1 MGWLNA
7 VRQEPISVRIPTLK
21 FRGKV
26 MFGFAVVLGISAISM
41 GIAYVGFE
49 RVSKGMEAYRHS
61 VAEADLARNIDQEL
75 ISYQS
80 LVRYYVVTG
89 KEDDAKAAQIAE
101 GSLNHAITESM
112 RITVDRG
119 RLDKVTRLSRDFRT
133 FTGIFADVLEV
144 KKEIARL
151 SENEITLGGTKLQYK
166 FDDLMNTAV
175 EEDIATVE
183 LAAKQAKSQFVA
195 TAAMANTF
203 AINFDEN
210 TAKSVTARLKFVE
223 YSIKGILADS
233 EKIKPRLDEIN
244 AQFDAYRA
252 SFNTLVEKSVAVS
265 KLMAEMN
272 DAAKQIIEGSQ
283 LMKADML
290 KEQQRLEKQSNGTI
304 HDIQRLV
311 AALAIG
317 GFVLGG
323 VGAFLLGKGISRPI
337 QRMCAAMRELAGGN
351 FDVVLPGLGRKDE
364 LGEMAAAVEEFKIQ
378 AVAKAERDAREQEE
392 QNRAASTARRKELIG
407 FADNFE
413 TAVGAIVGNVSSSAV
428 QLESAAGT
436 LTRTAETTESLSGE
450 VAGAS
455 EEASANMQSVVAATE
470 ELSASVDEIRRQVR
484 ESNRIAEGAVEQAV
498 RTDERIGRLSRA
510 AGQIGDVVKL
520 ITAIAEQTNLLALNA
535 TIEAARAGDAGRGF
549 AVVASEVKSL
559 ATQTAKATDEIS
571 SHIAGMQEAT
581 QESVSA
587 IKEIGDTIGQI
598 STIASTITTAIEQ
611 QSAATQEIAHSIQ
624 NVAAGTQQVAG
635 NITQVNR
642 GATETGEAS
651 GEVLNSARNLSSES
665 TRLREELDRFMATIR
680 AA

>member
-1 MGWLNA
+1 LSII
-7 VRQEPISVRIPTLK
+7 RQKPISVKIPTLK

-49 RVSKGMEAYRHS
+49 HVSKGMESYRRS
-61 VAEADLARNIDQEL
+61 VAEADLARNIDNEL

-89 KEDDAKAAQIAE
+89 KEDDATAAQIAE
-101 GSLNHAITESM
+101 GNLNHAITESM
-112 RITVDRG
+112 RMTIDPG
-119 RLDKVTRLSRDFRT
+119 RLDKVTRLSREFRM
-133 FTGIFADVLEV
+133 FTNIFADVLEV

-151 SENEITLGGTKLQYK
+151 SDNDIVLGGTKLQYK
-166 FDDLMNTAV
+166 LDDLANTAT
-175 EEDIATVE
+175 EEGLGAVE
-183 LAAKQAKSQFVA
+183 LGAKQVKTQFMA
-195 TAAMANTF
+195 TTAMANTF
-203 AINFDEN
+203 IINFDQA
-210 TAKSVTARLKFVE
+210 TAANVVARLKFVE
-223 YSIKGILADS
+223 NSIKAISRDN
-233 EKIKPRLDEIN
+233 EKVKSRLDEID
-244 AQFDAYRA
+244 AQFKAYRA
-252 SFNTLVEKSVAVS
+252 GFDKLVEKSVAVT
-265 KLMAEMN
+265 KLMGEMAES
-272 DAAKQIIEGSQ
+272 AAQITRGSQ
-283 LMKADML
+283 VMKADML
-290 KEQQRLEKQSNGTI
+290 EEQQRLEKQSNDTI
-304 HDIQRLV
+304 HDIERLV

-317 GFVLGG
+317 GFILGG
-323 VGAFLLGKGISRPI
+323 LWAFMLGKGISRPI
-337 QRMCAAMRELAGGN
+337 QQMCAAMRELASGN

-378 AVAKAERDAREQEE
+378 AVAKAEHDAREQEE
-392 QNRAASTARRKELIG
+392 QNRAASAARRQELIG

-413 TAVGAIVGNVSSSAV
+413 AAVGAIVGSVSSSAV
-428 QLESAAGT
+428 QLEAAAGT

-484 ESNRIAEGAVEQAV
+484 ESNRIAEGAVAQAE
-498 RTDERIGRLSRA
+498 RTDEQIGRLSRA

-535 TIEAARAGDAGRGF
+535 TIEAARAGEAGRGF

-571 SHIAGMQEAT
+571 SHIVGMQEAT
-581 QESVSA
+581 QESVAA
-587 IKEIGDTIGQI
+587 IKEIGNTIGQI

-651 GEVLNSARNLSSES
+651 SEVLNSARNLSAES